1 MQAIQAF
8 DIKIHSMTKSGFLD
22 IIDQHIRT
30 NSSLLIQHGINASSV
45 VEINQHKTLT
55 ELYNSAHLI
64 NIDGYSVVW
73 ALRFLGY
80 KVKERVACPDLAMA
94 ILALAE
100 KNNYTVFLLGA
111 SEENLALAKDTLINK
126 FPKLKI
132 VGYRNGYFNKEEE
145 VEIVKTISEIKPD
158 ILFTGMPSP
167 QKEYFAYNYNQEINV
182 KYILGVGGFFDIL
195 AGKIKRAPHWMQ
207 NIGLEWFYRFIQE
220 PRRMWRRYIIG
231 NIKFVYL
238 VLKEKSNNKK
248 KSPN

>member
-1 MQAIQAF
+1 MQEIRAF
-8 DIKIHSMTKSGFLD
+8 DIKIHSMTMSGFLD

-30 NSSLLIQHGINASSV
+30 KSSLLIQHGVNASSV
-45 VEINQHKTLT
+45 VEIDQHKNLT

-100 KNNYTVFLLGA
+100 KKNYTVFLLGA
-111 SEENLALAKDTLINK
+111 SEKNLALAIDSLSIK

-132 VGYRNGYFNKEEE
+132 VGYRNGYFTKEEE
-145 VEIVKTISEIKPD
+145 VEIVKTISDTKPD

-195 AGKIKRAPHWMQ
+195 AGKIKRAPQWIQ

-220 PRRMWRRYIIG
+220 PRRMWHRYLVG
-231 NIKFVYL
+231 NSKFIWT
-238 VLKEKSNNKK
+238 VLKEKQKQLTTK
-248 KSPN
+248 TK